1 MPPRKASTR
10 KRKQTAK
17 AADAQAGQAKRQA
30 AQVRGAGNQGATA
43 PATSAPPTDDYA
55 DMAFAA
61 LSRAAAALED
71 QGAVDAAYSA
81 GDNGAICDALRVLLR
96 EAATAATDRFTTM
109 QFAELSREAAGLED
123 AAAVDAAYAATDSE
137 AICDA
142 LRALLRTAV
151 RAGAARRP
159 RCGRDDPQVLPLPDN
174 RAPRCQHGTHD
185 PLHVSRGFVGDGG
198 RNGIS
203 VGDGHR

>member
-1 MPPRKASTR
+1 MPPCKASTR

-81 GDNGAICDALRVLLR
+81 GDNEAICDALRVLLR
-96 EAATAATDRFTTM
+96 ETVATDRFTAM
-109 QFAELSREAAGLED
+109 QFAELSRK
-123 AAAVDAAYAATDSE
+123 
-137 AICDA
+137 
-142 LRALLRTAV
+142 LR
-151 RAGAARRP
+151 
-159 RCGRDDPQVLPLPDN
+159 
-174 RAPRCQHGTHD
+174 
-185 PLHVSRGFVGDGG
+185 
-198 RNGIS
+198 
-203 VGDGHR
+203 